1 MTFDLRPSP
10 LYSVQSLDRVPLSDV
25 MCGCKSSLVHSEQR
39 ADVLVI
45 LLVQERGVRSGT
57 LPAPLAVGFGAAAAL
72 AQREMAADDTHIRKL
87 AHRLYDGITGQM
99 DGVVLNGPAD
109 LDGKQRYIGNLNL
122 SFAYV
127 EGESLLMGLKV
138 RLSSLGCCFLMST
151 RYV

>member
-1 MTFDLRPSP
+1 M
-10 LYSVQSLDRVPLSDV
+10 
-25 MCGCKSSLVHSEQR
+25 
-39 ADVLVI
+39 
-45 LLVQERGVRSGT
+45 RSGT
-57 LPAPLAVGFGAAAAL
+57 LPAPLVVGFGAAAAV
-72 AQREMAADDTHIRKL
+72 AQRDMARDEAHIRQL

-138 RLSSLGCCFLMST
+138 GPPSWPPSLCFLASAKSCLIT
-151 RYV
+151 HNLRLEPL